1 MNRESATIVDV
12 SWVFPFPRTYRLIRI
27 RNGWLVDKW
36 LPANVLWKLSF
47 EYLIYA
53 IYNNGENTEYIFEM
67 STKYHKCTNISYLNI
82 ACLSCTLTIFFFFFW
97 GQTLQ
102 SFARTSKDLPR
113 SPLLHVWPVK
123 LFSENHSKRHSTNR
137 TNGKKLK
144 KKVTLDMSVWSYSL
158 ACTLLLIN

>member
-1 MNRESATIVDV
+1 MNRESATVVDV

-53 IYNNGENTEYIFEM
+53 IYTNGENTEYIFEM
-67 STKYHKCTNISYLNI
+67 STKYRKCTNICYLNI

-102 SFARTSKDLPR
+102 SFARTSKDQR
-113 SPLLHVWPVK
+113 EITRNIRKYS
-123 LFSENHSKRHSTNR
+123 F
-137 TNGKKLK
+137 LK
-144 KKVTLDMSVWSYSL
+144 YNETTAFWICRLQLKQCLKGNFYL
-158 ACTLLLIN
+158 